1 VSVSPRMQQSALK
14 GLFHVVHLHLC
25 DVRLNDQAILLNV
38 SRFAPTGADTQ
49 KHTCDRAAL
58 NVRWRS
64 EVPPYEV
71 IEAMRA
77 RAPEILKIDVT
88 AVEVVPGSRW
98 SPPMRSYLRYCGT
111 AVVENVVRSVFGV
124 TAGASLLLEYET
136 IPPVDTLP
144 PAEWF
149 ESLGQCHQPLITGRC
164 TAFLKRRGYVFEPI
178 SWCAFSSSEW
188 QVGSEWPRDVLSGRV
203 HKDVETKESYW
214 DLLDRS
220 HPLLP
225 PSHL

>member
-1 VSVSPRMQQSALK
+1 MYALP
-14 GLFHVVHLHLC
+14 
-25 DVRLNDQAILLNV
+25 NEAILLNS
-38 SRFAPTGADTQ
+38 SRLRRTRSDTQ
-49 KHTCDRAAL
+49 KHTCDRAVV
-58 NVRWRS
+58 NVRRRF

-88 AVEVVPGSRW
+88 AVEVVPGSRP
-98 SPPMRSYLRYCGT
+98 SPRMRNYLWYCGS
-111 AVVENVVRSVFGV
+111 AVVEEVVRSVSGI
-124 TAGASLLLEYET
+124 TIGASLLLEYET

-144 PAEWF
+144 LDERI
-149 ESLGQCHQPLITGRC
+149 ESLGQCHQPLDTGRC
-164 TAFLKRRGYVFEPI
+164 TAFLTRRGYVFEPI

-188 QVGSEWPRDVLSGRV
+188 QVGSEWPRDILSGRV
-203 HKDVETKESYW
+203 HKTGATKESYW

-225 PSHL
+225 PAHSRIRAS